1 MEKIVLGLSGGVDS
15 SVSAALLKDQGY
27 EVTGV
32 YLYNG
37 DDKSLREAEK
47 AAAEAGIAFLSV
59 DVRNDMEENVCSYF
73 TDSYARGLT
82 PSPCVH
88 CNKTVKFPA
97 LIKQAD
103 ILGCE
108 RIATGHYART
118 AYENGRWSILC
129 GVDGKDQSYM
139 LALLPQ
145 EIIARCIF
153 PIGALTKAEVR
164 EKAAELGLSSAEKAD
179 SMEICFIPDNDTASY
194 LKQKTGQLRQGS
206 FVDFL
211 GNELGPHAGLGLYT
225 VGQRKGLGAFG
236 RTVYV
241 TDIDPVSANVTIGSA
256 DELMKEHFY
265 VDSVNMVSRADIEP
279 GEEFFVRVRHSKS
292 MENVRVYP
300 QEDGRLLVKCADKV
314 RAPTPGQ
321 AAVFY
326 KGDAVAAGGWIVRT
340 PQDETQ

>member
-37 DDKSLREAEK
+37 DDKSLAEAERAAREAS
-47 AAAEAGIAFLSV
+47 IQFVSV
-59 DVRNDMEENVCSYF
+59 DVREDMEKHVCSYF
-73 TDSYARGLT
+73 TDSYTQGLT
-82 PSPCVH
+82 PSPCVQ

-103 ILGCE
+103 LLGCE
-108 RIATGHYART
+108 KIATGHYART
-118 AYENGRWSILC
+118 VFENGRWSILR

-145 EIIARCIF
+145 KIIARCIF
-153 PIGALTKAEVR
+153 PIGAMTKAEVR
-164 EKAAELGLSSAEKAD
+164 AKASELGLSSAEKSD

-194 LKQKTGQLRQGS
+194 LKRKTGQLRQGS

-236 RTVYV
+236 RAVYV

-256 DELMKEHFY
+256 EELEKELFY
-265 VDSVNMVSRADIEP
+265 VEGVNMVSRADIEP
-279 GEEFFVRVRHSKS
+279 GEEFFVRVRHSKN
-292 MENVRVYP
+292 MKNVRVYP
-300 QEDGRLLVKCADKV
+300 QGEGRLLVRCTDKV
-314 RAPTPGQ
+314 RAPAPGQ

-340 PQDETQ
+340 PAGETQ

>member
-37 DDKSLREAEK
+37 DDKSRGDAER
-47 AAAEAGIAFLSV
+47 AAGEAGISFVSV
-59 DVRNDMEENVCSYF
+59 DVRKDMEEHVCSYF

-82 PSPCVH
+82 PSPCVQ

-103 ILGCE
+103 LLGCR
-108 RIATGHYART
+108 RIATGHYARI
-118 AYENGRWSILC
+118 ARENGRWAILR

-139 LALLPQ
+139 LAMLPQ
-145 EIIARCIF
+145 EIIARCVF
-153 PIGALTKAEVR
+153 PIGALTKAQVR
-164 EKAAELGLSSAEKAD
+164 EKAASLGLSCAEKSD
-179 SMEICFIPDNDTASY
+179 SMEICFIPDNDTAAY

-236 RTVYV
+236 RVVYV
-241 TDIDPVSANVTIGSA
+241 TDIDPVSANVTIGSSE
-256 DELMKEHFY
+256 DLEKEHFY
-265 VDSVNMVSRADIEP
+265 VEGVNMVSRADIEP

-300 QEDGRLLVKCADKV
+300 REDGRLLVKCTQKV

-340 PQDETQ
+340 PPGDTQ